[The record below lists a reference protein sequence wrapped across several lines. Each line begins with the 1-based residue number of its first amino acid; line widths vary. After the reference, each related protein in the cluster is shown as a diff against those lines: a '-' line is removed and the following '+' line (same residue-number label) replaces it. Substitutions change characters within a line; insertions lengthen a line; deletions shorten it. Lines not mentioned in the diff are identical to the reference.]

1 MREYCEIDD
10 ITYEAKRHIR
20 KNQRVII
27 KIVRNVCREDL
38 YYLSVDTNSYQ
49 KEEININYCPI
60 CGRKLGDNKR

>member
-1 MREYCEIDD
+1 MCKYCEIDD
-10 ITYEAKRHIR
+10 ITNEAKRHIR
-20 KNQRVII
+20 KNQRVTI

-60 CGRKLGDNKR
+60 CGRKINND